1 MFNSNYNTSTQT
13 SIPVQRSFFGPDKY
27 LADTRRKLAALYF
40 KDSSIVESEKRVILE
55 YWKAYDGLS
64 DTLGDKLPDFT
75 EWFLTATSP
84 ETITRSLRAL
94 KEDST
99 IQLSPEK
106 EKQRQEREQQYRS
119 FWGNEKQLRGGI

>member
-1 MFNSNYNTSTQT
+1 
-13 SIPVQRSFFGPDKY
+13 
-27 LADTRRKLAALYF
+27 LYF
-40 KDSSIVESEKRVILE
+40 KNSVNVETEKRAILE

-75 EWFLTATSP
+75 EWFLRATSP

-94 KEDST
+94 KEDGT

-119 FWGNEKQLRGGI
+119 FWGNERGMREG